1 MKICIISNSHQ
12 TTDVRLYHKLAI
24 SLTKMGKV
32 HLICASGVR
41 NAAKNPYQEVVA
53 TESAWQALPLLYK
66 KAKKLKP
73 DIVICVEPLTVF
85 VGLLLRRK
93 TRCKVIFDVH
103 EFFPDAFAER
113 FHPPVSWIMKSLYLG
128 FERWLQSRMDA
139 TMAVSKDVLDQLVP
153 PEKQTNTA
161 VIQNYPVK
169 NIWEQDSEIPMELN
183 PISDMEF
190 DLVYVGGLTPN
201 RGVFKIL
208 KSVSFLK
215 REFPNLNVLI
225 VGKFF
230 DPEAEK
236 QFNQQLN
243 KYSLNA
249 VVYYQDWVAPDK
261 IGFLLKRS
269 KIGLWIFNPQN
280 SRLSKALPLKV
291 LEYFAAG
298 LPVVATRSNL
308 MRKLVEKNELGA
320 CCEYSSESIAKA
332 VAKLLRLKK
341 SEYRLM
347 SKRCEDIIEEKY
359 NWEAV
364 EPKLLT
370 LMEKLAARP

>member
-12 TTDVRLYHKLAI
+12 TEDVRLYHKLAC
-24 SLTKMGKV
+24 SLAKMGKV
-32 HLICASGVR
+32 HLICASGIR
-41 NAAKNPYQEVVA
+41 NAVKNPYQEVVA

-66 KAKKLKP
+66 KAKKIKP

-93 TRCKVIFDVH
+93 IKCKVIFDVH
-103 EFFPDAFAER
+103 EFFPEAFAER
-113 FHPPVSWIMKSLYLG
+113 FHFPLNWIVKSLYLG
-128 FERWLQSRMDA
+128 FERWLQSRVDA
-139 TMAVSKDVLDQLVP
+139 TITVSADVLDQLVP
-153 PEKQTNTA
+153 AEKRMNTT
-161 VIQNYPVK
+161 VIPNYPVK
-169 NIWEQDSEIPMELN
+169 HVWNQGCEV
-183 PISDMEF
+183 PIEFSSLSDMDF

-201 RGVFKIL
+201 RGIFKIL
-208 KSVSFLK
+208 KSVNVLK

-230 DPEAEK
+230 DAETQK

-243 KYSLNA
+243 DYNLNA
-249 VVYYQDWVAPDK
+249 VVYYQEWVSADK
-261 IGFLLKRS
+261 IGFLLGRS
-269 KIGLWIFNPQN
+269 KVGLWVFNPQN
-280 SRLSKALPLKV
+280 PRLSKALPLKV

-298 LPVVATRSNL
+298 LPVVATRSTL

-320 CCEYSSESIAKA
+320 CCEYSSDSIAKA
-332 VAKLLRLKK
+332 VAKVLRLKK

-347 SKRCEDIIEEKY
+347 SQRCQDIIEEKY

-364 EPKLLT
+364 EPKLIT